1 MQSELSKKYITVD
14 CKNGN
19 RNLNVDE
26 YARWLCLL
34 EALDIISRKAQQFKV
49 DLHGKD
55 VDWVKPLAFQKYIV
69 DRYES
74 MKDEVVKNETV
85 VETFENN
92 TTCTTSSEPALV

>member
-1 MQSELSKKYITVD
+1 MELSKKSITVN
-14 CKNGN
+14 CNNGN

-69 DRYES
+69 DRFES
-74 MKDEVVKNETV
+74 MKDEVVANETV
-85 VETFENN
+85 VETIETP